1 MVGGLSSLSPLAAS
15 YGLPRLGGGAE
26 ARAGKGGQET
36 DREAATQAAGGPQ
49 SPDLQSP
56 EIQQQIQKLKETD
69 SRVRQHEAAHQA
81 AGGGLAGG
89 ASFTTTRGPDG
100 KTYATGGEVPIDISR
115 EADPQAT
122 IAKMEQVK
130 AAALAPADP
139 SPQDLRVAAQADATK
154 AQARQELSRAQSQ
167 ANGTQANG
175 TQAGGS
181 PGSGSRETDG
191 PAGGMAAMARGIAAY
206 SSAQG
211 LGAAPN
217 RGAGLVV

>member
-1 MVGGLSSLSPLAAS
+1 MVGGLSSLSPLSAS
-15 YGLPRLGGGAE
+15 YSLPRLGGGTG
-26 ARAGKGGQET
+26 ARDGKGAQATG
-36 DREAATQAAGGPQ
+36 DTQA
-49 SPDLQSP
+49 P

-100 KTYATGGEVPIDISR
+100 KTYATGGEVPIDISK

-154 AQARQELSRAQSQ
+154 AQAQQEQRRTGSQTGGPEKGGQLAGRPQDGAQGQ
-167 ANGTQANG
+167 EQR
-175 TQAGGS
+175 AGG
-181 PGSGSRETDG
+181 
-191 PAGGMAAMARGIAAY
+191 AAAMARGIAAY

-211 LGAAPN
+211 LGTAPN